1 MVNHM
6 DKENKNQVKINLK
19 ENFNKALEYKVLFR
33 LRIILTLEPLRIIS
47 FKEEE
52 YQNLKVGKNI
62 KEHLKKESIMDQE
75 YINLM
80 IHNYIQVSLGMDNS
94 KVLGNINGQ
103 MEVYIMENIQVIKN
117 VVMVVSKKMIM
128 NGQVLG
134 SMVKE
139 GKKINLK
146 KNLW

>member
-1 MVNHM
+1 M
-6 DKENKNQVKINLK
+6 DKENKNQDKINLK
-19 ENFNKALEYKVLFR
+19 ENFNKALEFKVLFR
-33 LRIILTLEPLRIIS
+33 LRIILTLEPLRIIN

-52 YQNLKVGKNI
+52 YWSLKVGKNI

-80 IHNYIQVSLGMDNS
+80 IRNYIQVSLGMDNS

-117 VVMVVSKKMIM
+117 VVMVVLKKTIM

-139 GKKINLK
+139 DKKINLK

>member
-1 MVNHM
+1 M
-6 DKENKNQVKINLK
+6 DKENKNQDKINLK
-19 ENFNKALEYKVLFR
+19 ENFNKALEFKELFR
-33 LRIILTLEPLRIIS
+33 LRIILTLELLRIIN

-52 YQNLKVGKNI
+52 YWNLKVGKNI

-80 IHNYIQVSLGMDNS
+80 ICNYIQASLGMDNS

-117 VVMVVSKKMIM
+117 VAMVVIKKTIM

-139 GKKINLK
+139 DKEINLK

>member
-1 MVNHM
+1 M
-6 DKENKNQVKINLK
+6 DKENKNQDKINLK
-19 ENFNKALEYKVLFR
+19 ENSNKASEFKVLFR
-33 LRIILTLEPLRIIS
+33 LRIILTLELLRIIN

-52 YQNLKVGKNI
+52 YWNLKVGKNI

-80 IHNYIQVSLGMDNS
+80 ICNYIQASLGMDNS
-94 KVLGNINGQ
+94 KELGNINGQ
-103 MEVYIMENIQVIKN
+103 TEVYIMENIQVIKN
-117 VVMVVSKKMIM
+117 VAMVVIKKTIM

-139 GKKINLK
+139 DKKINLK

>member
-1 MVNHM
+1 M
-6 DKENKNQVKINLK
+6 DKENKNQDKINLK
-19 ENFNKALEYKVLFR
+19 ENFNKALEFKVLFR
-33 LRIILTLEPLRIIS
+33 LRIILTLEPLRIIN

-52 YQNLKVGKNI
+52 YWSLKVGKNI

-80 IHNYIQVSLGMDNS
+80 IRNYIQVSLGMDNS

-117 VVMVVSKKMIM
+117 VVMVVLKKTIM

-134 SMVKE
+134 NMVKE
-139 GKKINLK
+139 DKKINLK

>member
-1 MVNHM
+1 M
-6 DKENKNQVKINLK
+6 DKENKNQDKINLK
-19 ENFNKALEYKVLFR
+19 ENFNKALEYKVPFR

-80 IHNYIQVSLGMDNS
+80 IHNYIQVSLGMDNL

-117 VVMVVSKKMIM
+117 VVMVVSKKTIM

>member
-1 MVNHM
+1 M
-6 DKENKNQVKINLK
+6 DKENKNQDKINLK
-19 ENFNKALEYKVLFR
+19 ENFNKALEFKVLFR
-33 LRIILTLEPLRIIS
+33 LRIILTLEPLRIIN

-52 YQNLKVGKNI
+52 YWSLKVGKNI

-80 IHNYIQVSLGMDNS
+80 IRNYIQVSLGMDNS

-103 MEVYIMENIQVIKN
+103 MEVYIMENILVIKN
-117 VVMVVSKKMIM
+117 VVMVVLKKTIM

-139 GKKINLK
+139 DKKINLK